1 MKTVETLT
9 YTNSLGESLVF
20 SHTSVYCT
28 QSLEGISDVR
38 NTIYSINSMGQD
50 GDTFV
55 ANRLESRDIDISG
68 FIRERDPDKLRTY
81 RRKLARILNPQLSA
95 TLTYTFGSFTRVISC
110 HAINAPVVTKPAG
123 SIYTAFSVQ
132 LVCLNPFWRET
143 AEKRDDIAAW
153 VGALEFPVEIPQER
167 MQLGY
172 RQPSLIVN
180 VYNGGDVKTGV
191 RIEFQ
196 ALGDVT
202 TPLIACVST
211 QEFIRLNLTLHEGD
225 VLILSTGYGDKW
237 ATLYKDGMIT
247 DALRYVDV
255 DSTFLQLDPGDN
267 LIRYDAEEGL
277 SNLEAAI
284 FHNNLYL
291 GV

>member
-1 MKTVETLT
+1 MKKLEVLT

-20 SHTSVYCT
+20 SHTSVYCP
-28 QSLEGISDVR
+28 QIIEGLTDVR

-81 RRKLARILNPQLSA
+81 RRRLARVLNPQLSA
-95 TLTYTFGSFTRVISC
+95 TLTYQYGSFTRVIGCRSV
-110 HAINAPVVTKPAG
+110 NAPVISKPTQ

-132 LVCLNPFWRET
+132 LVCLNPFWREV

-153 VGALEFPVEIPQER
+153 LGALEFPVEIPETG
-167 MQLGY
+167 MQIGY

-180 VYNGGDVKTGV
+180 VFNGGDVKTGI

-196 ALGDVT
+196 ALDDVVDPVIT
-202 TPLIACVST
+202 NVDTL
-211 QEFIRLNLTLHEGD
+211 EFIRLNITMQEGD
-225 VLILSTGYGDKW
+225 VLTLSTGYGDKW
-237 ATLYKDGMIT
+237 ARLNRDGYTT

-255 DSTFLQLDPGDN
+255 DSTFLQLSPGDN
-267 LIRYDAEEGL
+267 LIRYDAAEGL
-277 SNLEAAI
+277 SNLEVSI

>member
-1 MKTVETLT
+1 MKTIETLT
-9 YTNSLGESLVF
+9 YANSLGESIIF
-20 SHTSVYCT
+20 SHASVYCT
-28 QSLEGISDVR
+28 QALEGISDVR

-68 FIRERDPDKLRTY
+68 FIRERDPEKLRAC

-110 HAINAPVVTKPAG
+110 RSVNAPVIAKPTG
-123 SIYTAFSVQ
+123 SIYTSFAVQ
-132 LVCLNPFWRET
+132 FVCLNPFWREV

-153 VGALEFPVEIPQER
+153 LGALEFPVEIPEMG

-180 VYNGGDVKTGV
+180 VYNGGDVRTGV
-191 RIEFQ
+191 RIVFQ
-196 ALGDVT
+196 ALGDVVN
-202 TPLIACVST
+202 PIIASVDSL
-211 QEFIRLNLTLHEGD
+211 EFIRLNTMLQEGD
-225 VLILSTGYGDKW
+225 VLTLSTSYGDKW
-237 ATLYKDGMIT
+237 ADLYRDGIIT

-267 LIRYDAEEGL
+267 LIRYDAEQGL
-277 SNLEAAI
+277 SNLEVSI

>member
-1 MKTVETLT
+1 MKTIETLT
-9 YTNSLGESLVF
+9 YANSLGESIVF
-20 SHTSVYCT
+20 SHASIYCT
-28 QSLEGISDVR
+28 QTLEGISDVR

-55 ANRLESRDIDISG
+55 ANRLESRDIDITG
-68 FIRERDPDKLRTY
+68 FIRERDPEKLRAY
-81 RRKLARILNPQLSA
+81 RRKLARILNPQLPA

-110 HAINAPVVTKPAG
+110 RSVNAPIIAKPAG
-123 SIYTAFSVQ
+123 SIYTSFSVQ
-132 LVCLNPFWRET
+132 LVCLNPFWREV

-153 VGALEFPVEIPQER
+153 LGALEFPVEIPQDR

-180 VYNGGDVKTGV
+180 VYNGGDVRTGI

-196 ALGDVT
+196 AMGDVVRPVIT
-202 TPLIACVST
+202 LVDTLA
-211 QEFIRLNLTLHEGD
+211 FIQLNITLQEGD
-225 VLILSTGYGDKW
+225 ILTLSTGYGDKW
-237 ATLYKDGMIT
+237 AKLYRDGAIT
-247 DALRYVDV
+247 DALRYIDV
-255 DSTFLQLDPGDN
+255 DSTFLQLAPGDN
-267 LIRYDAEEGL
+267 LIRYDAEQGL
-277 SNLEAAI
+277 TNLEVSI

>member
-1 MKTVETLT
+1 MKNIEQLT

-20 SHTSVYCT
+20 SHASVYCP
-28 QSLEGISDVR
+28 QDIEGLTDVR

-55 ANRLESRDIDISG
+55 ANRLESRDIDITG

-81 RRKLARILNPQLSA
+81 RRKVARVLNPQLSA
-95 TLTYTFGSFTRVISC
+95 TLTYQYGSFVRVIGCRSV
-110 HAINAPVVTKPAG
+110 NAPVVSKPVQ
-123 SIYTAFSVQ
+123 SIHTAFSVQ
-132 LVCLNPFWRET
+132 LVCLNPFWREA

-153 VGALEFPVEIPQER
+153 IGSLEFPVEIPAAG
-167 MQLGY
+167 MMVGY

-180 VYNGGDVKTGV
+180 VFNGGDVKTGI

-196 ALGDVT
+196 ALDGVVDPVIT
-202 TPLIACVST
+202 NVDTLES
-211 QEFIRLNLTLHEGD
+211 IRLNITMQEGD
-225 VLILSTGYGDKW
+225 VLTLSTGYGEKW
-237 ATLYKDGMIT
+237 ARLNRNGFIT
-247 DALRYVDV
+247 DALCYVDV
-255 DSTFLQLDPGDN
+255 DSTFLQLSPGDN
-267 LIRYDAEEGL
+267 LIRYDAAEGL
-277 SNLEAAI
+277 SNLEVSI